1 MDNFDLRKYLAE
13 GKLLKEDNEY
23 SPNWINSDSPKAK
36 ILTDVYYIGNE
47 AEGEFSGLR
56 GSAVP
61 SYELANYSIQDIE
74 NEGDGMLYIEKG
86 ETGYYDE
93 DEGMFESEDASSTR
107 INSEYIELLK
117 DEMQDEI
124 QNDILDF
131 WETQQDDASQSDGE
145 YEAEWDVEF
154 FTQYFPQYKG
164 REDEIKI
171 ITDKYIG

>member
-1 MDNFDLRKYLAE
+1 MDNFDYIKYLAE
-13 GKLLKEDNEY
+13 GRLLKEDNEY

-93 DEGMFESEDASSTR
+93 DEGMFESEDEGNTTR

-117 DEMQDEI
+117 
-124 QNDILDF
+124 
-131 WETQQDDASQSDGE
+131 
-145 YEAEWDVEF
+145 
-154 FTQYFPQYKG
+154 
-164 REDEIKI
+164 
-171 ITDKYIG
+171 